1 MRGAVA
7 GVFPVTVAVG
17 RRSRVAGLR
26 SAIARTGPGTVFS
39 AAVLLASV
47 GPHSALARMGPV
59 VVISAA
65 VRVVARSYSALARV
79 GSVGIV
85 VAVVMPHSALA
96 RVGPVYVVMAAVWV
110 VAGPHS
116 ALARVGLLLLVMTG
130 VVLPHSAFARVGA
143 VAVVTAVGRPCGA
156 FPVAEGRVLSAGC
169 CGPVRAW
176 PISGAG
182 GSGLASVRGSG

>member
-1 MRGAVA
+1 
-7 GVFPVTVAVG
+7 
-17 RRSRVAGLR
+17 
-26 SAIARTGPGTVFS
+26 
-39 AAVLLASV
+39 
-47 GPHSALARMGPV
+47 
-59 VVISAA
+59 
-65 VRVVARSYSALARV
+65 
-79 GSVGIV
+79 
-85 VAVVMPHSALA
+85 
-96 RVGPVYVVMAAVWV
+96 MAAVWV

-143 VAVVTAVGRPCGA
+143 VAVVTAVGRPRGA

-182 GSGLASVRGSG
+182 GSGLASVRGSGQVSAPVPSRWPVSHPLAQFRSGRPGQLAVVLG